1 MAARQRELGSPG
13 AVMEGRDIGTVVFPN
28 APVKIFLDAAPAE
41 RAGRRTRE
49 REGEAGVAE
58 GLAERDSRDAR
69 VNPFVPAPD
78 AVLIDTTDLEPDEV
92 FRRALEIVRAA
103 ARGAS

>member
-1 MAARQRELGSPG
+1 MTVQPTRSKAA
-13 AVMEGRDIGTVVFPN
+13 
-28 APVKIFLDAAPAE
+28 KIFLDASADE

-58 GLAERDSRDAR
+58 GLAERDLRDAR

-78 AVLIDTTDLEPDEV
+78 AVLVDTTGAGPDEV
-92 FRRALEIVRAA
+92 FLRALRVVREAL
-103 ARGAS
+103 RGRR